1 MNTLQAV
8 AQEYQKRAEH
18 IVAAHTDKDGNFDSS
33 CQQDVDFN
41 RDAAA
46 AVLKLIPPVEVSA
59 VVGGTV
65 WNLDDEKKAAA
76 FSDDKVT
83 TRDKA
88 ATPQELLAKVEEKK

>member
-18 IVAAHTDKDGNFDSS
+18 IVAAHTDKEGNFDAS

-46 AVLKLIPPVEVSA
+46 AVLKLIPPVPVEVTA

-65 WNLDDEKKAAA
+65 WNLDDEKKAIA

-88 ATPQELLAKVEEKK
+88 ATPQELLEKAK